1 MSAWHNK
8 HNRAM
13 DKQVQEITT
22 DVTETG
28 KIELVRYD
36 WTPDKEDFPR
46 HADVLR
52 DIAYDQAKDLTDAID
67 ETLRKTI
74 EQLCDETDSL
84 TDEEEAQLSKA
95 FYSMHKARR
104 ALHKTF
110 DTLWEW
116 RNELDHS
123 PERAIERM
131 AQLDKALKELEESD
145 KTSNQ

>member
-1 MSAWHNK
+1 MK
-8 HNRAM
+8 HI
-13 DKQVQEITT
+13 QEVTT

-28 KIELVRYD
+28 EIKLIRYD

-52 DIAYDQAKDLTDAID
+52 YIAYDQAKDLAGALD

-74 EQLCDETDSL
+74 EQLCDETDDI
-84 TDEEEAQLSKA
+84 TDEEEGLLSKT
-95 FYSMHKARR
+95 FYLMHKARR

-116 RNELDHS
+116 QYDLDRS

-131 AQLDKALKELEESD
+131 AQLDKALKELDESD
-145 KTSNQ
+145 KTSNINQ

>member
-1 MSAWHNK
+1 
-8 HNRAM
+8 M

-22 DVTETG
+22 NVTETG

-36 WTPDKEDFPR
+36 WTPDKASFPR

-52 DIAYDQAKDLTDAID
+52 YMAYDQAKDLADALD
-67 ETLRKTI
+67 KTLRKAV
-74 EQLCDETDSL
+74 EQLCDETDDL
-84 TDEEEAQLSKA
+84 TDDEEALLSKI

-116 RNELDHS
+116 RNELDRS

-131 AQLDKALKELEESD
+131 ARLDKALKDLEESD
-145 KTSNQ
+145 KNK

>member
-1 MSAWHNK
+1 MN
-8 HNRAM
+8 
-13 DKQVQEITT
+13 KQVQEITT

-28 KIELVRYD
+28 EIELVRYD

-52 DIAYDQAKDLTDAID
+52 DIAYDQSKDLADALD
-67 ETLRKTI
+67 KTLRKTV

-84 TDEEEAQLSKA
+84 TDEEEALLSKI

-110 DTLWEW
+110 DTLFEW
-116 RNELDHS
+116 HQALGRT
-123 PERAIERM
+123 PERM
-131 AQLDKALKELEESD
+131 AQLDKALKDLDESD
-145 KTSNQ
+145 PLPF

>member
-1 MSAWHNK
+1 
-8 HNRAM
+8 M
-13 DKQVQEITT
+13 DKQVQETTT
-22 DVTETG
+22 DVTDTG
-28 KIELVRYD
+28 EIKLVQYS
-36 WTPDKEDFPR
+36 WTPDKASFPR

-52 DIAYDQAKDLTDAID
+52 DIAYDQAKDLAGALD

-84 TDEEEAQLSKA
+84 TDEEEAQLSKI

-116 RNELDHS
+116 HLVADRT
-123 PERAIERM
+123 PERME
-131 AQLDKALKELEESD
+131 QLDKALKDLEESYRN
-145 KTSNQ
+145 K